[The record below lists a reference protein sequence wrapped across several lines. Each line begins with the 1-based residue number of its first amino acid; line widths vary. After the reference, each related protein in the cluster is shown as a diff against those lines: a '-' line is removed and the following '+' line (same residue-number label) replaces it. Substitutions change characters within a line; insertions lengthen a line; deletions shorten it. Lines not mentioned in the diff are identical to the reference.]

1 MTEFAE
7 FNSVDH
13 VCIEVPDKATTYSF
27 KTSTGQRLTV
37 CFMSDKHSVKDAAPP
52 NMVDI
57 CHHDRGT
64 SRLNNRTVVPTF
76 DAVLMRRDNLFDSR
90 GLPGAEKI
98 GLIYIPLETVS

>member
-37 CFMSDKHSVKDAAPP
+37 CFMSDKHSAQVAAPP

-76 DAVLMRRDNLFDSR
+76 DAVLMSRRFIADTR
-90 GLPGAEKI
+90 QLPAEEKP